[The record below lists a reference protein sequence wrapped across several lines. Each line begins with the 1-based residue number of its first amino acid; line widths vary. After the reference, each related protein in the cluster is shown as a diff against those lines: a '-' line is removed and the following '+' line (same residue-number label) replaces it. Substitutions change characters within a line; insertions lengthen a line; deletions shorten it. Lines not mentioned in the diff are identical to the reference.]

1 MRAPLRLSRITI
13 LAAVI
18 GLALVIG
25 CMRAMNQPQARIVPA
40 GLESEAAPL
49 AGYPGAADMR
59 SQPDTTSS
67 PPTAVAVEPD
77 PATFS
82 HMVEPLTARLFTIP
96 GDASGMAMAR
106 GQDPKPDPRPTPG
119 WPGAVPETPV
129 APPAA
134 SVAALAPAAA
144 RPDAPRV
151 PAPGAPVSPA
161 PAAPDTAATGK
172 TVKGPTRTVLVV
184 GDSFAVGI
192 GMTLAESLKPAKDV
206 RLDQKGKTS
215 SGLDNTKFHNWGK
228 TLEGL
233 LQSARPDAL
242 VVMVGGND
250 ANNGPGTEV
259 WAESYRHK
267 ASDFLSIAAKKGV
280 PVYWVALPPMR
291 EEGLNARVKT
301 TNAAMRAACESGG
314 GCRFIDAWD
323 LFTDEKGNFAAE
335 KNIGGKTVKL
345 RAKDGVHFTMAGYRL
360 LSDRILAG
368 FAPNLEVS
376 LNK

>member
-49 AGYPGAADMR
+49 AGYPGAADTR
-59 SQPDTTSS
+59 QPDTTSS
-67 PPTAVAVEPD
+67 PPTVPVAVEPD

-96 GDASGMAMAR
+96 EDARTPTLPA
-106 GQDPKPDPRPTPG
+106 DRP
-119 WPGAVPETPV
+119 E
-129 APPAA
+129 PAA
-134 SVAALAPAAA
+134 TTVAALAPSAAS
-144 RPDAPRV
+144 PDAPRV